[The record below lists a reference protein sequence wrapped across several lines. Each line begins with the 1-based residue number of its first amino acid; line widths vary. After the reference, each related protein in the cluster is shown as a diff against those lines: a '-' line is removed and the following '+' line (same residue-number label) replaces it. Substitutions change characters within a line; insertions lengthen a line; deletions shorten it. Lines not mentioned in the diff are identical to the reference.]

1 MRSSWFN
8 SPFEGA
14 DSCTLKKHKS
24 SLLNGSSACVFSC
37 LFGMVASAV
46 SSMVMFGVHMGVVSI
61 VDDTMSVGFTAI
73 GVMFLLLVPSG
84 LVIVGFAGV
93 GSMFLLLA
101 PSGLVVITV
110 GGSCCV
116 LYPIVFSPLPCNLQP
131 SLMAFSSMI
140 FIALFRSLSSASFG
154 CPFSVPYFHMDSA
167 TIVNTSG
174 CVL

>member
-1 MRSSWFN
+1 MRSSWFT

-73 GVMFLLLVPSG
+73 GAKRVELGIRIYRP
-84 LVIVGFAGV
+84 
-93 GSMFLLLA
+93 A
-101 PSGLVVITV
+101 PVTDPDDG
-110 GGSCCV
+110 
-116 LYPIVFSPLPCNLQP
+116 NQE
-131 SLMAFSSMI
+131 
-140 FIALFRSLSSASFG
+140 
-154 CPFSVPYFHMDSA
+154 
-167 TIVNTSG
+167 
-174 CVL
+174 